1 MYSFVACS
9 PENAPGD
16 ASSYMNLGSPDAAI
30 ENHNENNVYY
40 LDGVITDAVAEE
52 ILRAR
57 DKIQKLVVN
66 SPGGLI
72 AAAHKIGEVVD
83 EEDWVVEV
91 LGLCVSACAEYILA
105 SRDKV
110 AVSDNAIIGVHG
122 NSLVRQILYERN
134 GIEIPQHCN
143 WAPRDWLLGIYERRN
158 ISLNYP
164 IEQIDR
170 LGVETFQVTYSKT
183 GCARGGASF
192 SKKVWFMSKN
202 EIDEFLNIKI
212 DGALCVDNQSC
223 REKLQATRFMGV
235 EDALCV
241 YGNET
246 APC

>member
-1 MYSFVACS
+1 MCSFVACS
-9 PENAPGD
+9 PQNSPSNT
-16 ASSYMNLGSPDAAI
+16 SSYVDLENSHAAI
-30 ENHNENNVYY
+30 ESYNENSVYY
-40 LDGVITDAVAEE
+40 LDGVITESVAEE
-52 ILRAR
+52 ILRER

-66 SPGGLI
+66 SSGGLI
-72 AAAHKIGEVVD
+72 TAAHKIGEVVD
-83 EEDWVVEV
+83 EEDWEVEV

-134 GIEIPQHCN
+134 GIEIPHHCS
-143 WAPRDWLLGIYERRN
+143 WPPYDWLLEIYGRRN
-158 ISLNYP
+158 ISLSYP
-164 IEQIDR
+164 MEQIDR

-202 EIDEFLNIKI
+202 EIGEFLKVKI
-212 DGALCVDNQSC
+212 EGTLCVDSPSC

-235 EDALCV
+235 EGALCV